1 MAIVG
6 QFLRSF
12 KNNFLV
18 SIKFMI
24 GEGIGNSLPS
34 KSWELEKLVSEANT
48 VFDMATRSFKSPPT
62 YLPFVDDDIDS
73 VNAVGVEFD
82 DMVKQLDCS

>member
-1 MAIVG
+1 MAIVD

-12 KNNFLV
+12 KNKSVNKIYDWEEDWEFP
-18 SIKFMI
+18 SIY
-24 GEGIGNSLPS
+24 N
-34 KSWELEKLVSEANT
+34 WELEKLVSEANT
-48 VFDMATRSFKSPPT
+48 VFDRATISLKSPPT

>member
-1 MAIVG
+1 
-6 QFLRSF
+6 
-12 KNNFLV
+12 
-18 SIKFMI
+18 
-24 GEGIGNSLPS
+24 
-34 KSWELEKLVSEANT
+34 
-48 VFDMATRSFKSPPT
+48 MATRSLKSPPT

>member
-1 MAIVG
+1 M
-6 QFLRSF
+6 
-12 KNNFLV
+12 
-18 SIKFMI
+18 
-24 GEGIGNSLPS
+24 
-34 KSWELEKLVSEANT
+34 VSEANT
-48 VFDMATRSFKSPPT
+48 VFDRATISLKSPPT

>member
-34 KSWELEKLVSEANT
+34 KSWELEKLVSEANK
-48 VFDMATRSFKSPPT
+48 VFDMATISLKSPPI

-82 DMVKQLDCS
+82 DMVK